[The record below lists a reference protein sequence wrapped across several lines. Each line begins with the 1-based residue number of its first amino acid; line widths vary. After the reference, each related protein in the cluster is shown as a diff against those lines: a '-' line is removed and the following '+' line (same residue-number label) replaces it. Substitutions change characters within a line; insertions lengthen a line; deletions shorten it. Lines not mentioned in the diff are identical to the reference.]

1 MASDRSVSGAFS
13 RGMSSLKKNEDAGK
27 AKRKDEDKKKRAAA
41 AAAKKGSGN
50 TAPKRGKQGVGGPGT
65 IVKGSAPKAQTTKI
79 RKAGTAKAPE
89 AADKPV
95 QTFGQSFKAARAKA
109 KKAGDAGGGK
119 FKWTN
124 DKGVEGSFNT
134 ITSDDNKASAA
145 MDVNTEK
152 EIKALGLS
160 QKDRP
165 ATSNGF
171 FSKLG
176 DKIKK
181 ATTLTGK
188 PNKRKFQRGA
198 RMTPAERR
206 KYDAAVKRYEAKEKP
221 ASGQKAGGRVGKP
234 AKKAASRGSSAGMK
248 AGGRVKTAAR
258 TSVKKK
264 SPRRP

>member
-1 MASDRSVSGAFS
+1 MASDRSVSGAFG
-13 RGMSSLKKNEDAGK
+13 RAVSSFKKNEDDRK

-145 MDVNTEK
+145 RDAKTRAQQ
-152 EIKALGLS
+152 KALIGFS
-160 QKDRP
+160 QDDRSTGTTISKP
-165 ATSNGF
+165 SEKGF
-171 FSKLG
+171 FGKLG
-176 DKIKK
+176 DKVKK
-181 ATTLTGK
+181 ATTLTKDRPRK
-188 PNKRKFQRGA
+188 PLGSAAKSPTK
-198 RMTPAERR
+198 MR
-206 KYDAAVKRYEAKEKP
+206 KYKSDMKAWRAKQESSNAK
-221 ASGQKAGGRVGKP
+221 SAGGRVG
-234 AKKAASRGSSAGMK
+234 
-248 AGGRVKTAAR
+248 KTAAR